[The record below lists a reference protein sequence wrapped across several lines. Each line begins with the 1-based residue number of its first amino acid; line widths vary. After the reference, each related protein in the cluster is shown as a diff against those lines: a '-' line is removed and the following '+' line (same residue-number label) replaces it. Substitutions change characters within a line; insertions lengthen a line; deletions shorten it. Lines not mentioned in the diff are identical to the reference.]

1 MCRAGACL
9 GSNRR
14 EETAY
19 QACSGASKARL
30 SSGTYAAGSLYQL
43 LIFNGALQKVEARRQ
58 SRSNTGGTASTNRFE
73 K

>member
-58 SRSNTGGTASTNRFE
+58 TDSGSGEKASTTRSGE
-73 K
+73 